1 MKGFGFSLAAGISLR
16 ESPEGYFL
24 LSRLPVRILRTNRSL
39 FELLRHIREGGELSE
54 FINRNPGLSEANLLR
69 TLFSLSAKG
78 YLKLDRLAEIQSYPT
93 VSIVIPVRDQPG
105 DLGECLAS
113 LAEMDYPQDSR
124 EIIVV
129 DDGSKKDVSR
139 IIMTENIRFI
149 RLEKSLGPAAA
160 RNIGAEKAGGDIL
173 AFIDADCTAGE
184 KWLGEISP
192 FFQAGG
198 VGAVGGRVA
207 GYYEKGFLDR
217 YEATSSSLHMGS
229 RLLLEGKSSSTFYVP
244 TANLLVRR
252 DVFIS
257 TGGFRSRMRIG
268 EDVDFCWRLRSLGHT
283 LLYVPFGA
291 IAHKHRHRLDKM
303 LLRRAQYGMSEA
315 PLYRSHRDKRKS
327 LPIPIFSG
335 LSLLALV
342 LAIMLL
348 NPYPLCAIPLLFG
361 LDLWMFSSRARK
373 YQIGLSFPGLVSAAL
388 RSTGSFFHFAFF
400 HLVRYYLVLFIGLG
414 ILWYPLW
421 ILGGLALVY
430 ASVIDYLI
438 KKPALF
444 YPVFLFFYLLE
455 HLWYQGGVFWGCL
468 RQGYFGSYIL
478 RFRYT

>member
-24 LSRLPVRILRTNRSL
+24 LSRLPVRLLRINHSL
-39 FELLRHIREGGELSE
+39 FELLQHIRDGGELSE
-54 FINRNPGLSEANLLR
+54 FVNRNPGLNEANLLR
-69 TLFSLSAKG
+69 TLLSLSAGG
-78 YLKLDRLAEIQSYPT
+78 YLKLESLAEIRSYPT
-93 VSIVIPVRDQPG
+93 VSIVIPVRDQTG

-149 RLEKSLGPAAA
+149 RLEKSMGPAAA

-173 AFIDADCTAGE
+173 AFLDADCTAGE
-184 KWLGEISP
+184 KWLGEIVP

-198 VGAVGGRVA
+198 VGAVGGRVS
-207 GYYEKGFLDR
+207 GYYDKGFLDK

-229 RLLLEGKSSSTFYVP
+229 RLLLEGKSGSTFYLP

-257 TGGFRSRMRIG
+257 TGGFRSGMRIG
-268 EDVDFCWRLRSLGHT
+268 EDVDFCWRLRGLGHT

-291 IAHKHRHRLDKM
+291 VAHKHRHRLDKM

-315 PLYRSHRDKRKS
+315 PLYRTHRDKRKS
-327 LPIPIFSG
+327 LPIPIFSA
-335 LSLLALV
+335 LSLLAIA
-342 LAIMLL
+342 LAILLL
-348 NPYPLCAIPLLFG
+348 NPYPLCAVPVLFG
-361 LDLWMFSSRARK
+361 IDLWFFSLRVRK
-373 YQIGLSFPGLVSAAL
+373 YQIGMGFNLMVRAAL
-388 RSTGSFFHFAFF
+388 RSSYSFFYFAFF
-400 HLVRYYLVLFIGLG
+400 HLVRYYLVLFIGFG
-414 ILWYPLW
+414 VLWPPLW
-421 ILGGLALVY
+421 IMGGLTLVY
-430 ASVIDYLI
+430 ASVVDYI
-438 KKPALF
+438 TKKPALF

-455 HLWYQGGVFWGCL
+455 HLWYQVGVFWGCL
-468 RQGYFGSYIL
+468 KNGYFGSYLL
-478 RFRYT
+478 RFRRT